1 MNVLL
6 VALGGGIGAALRY
19 GISLLPISGEFP
31 GATLLT
37 NFIGAFVIGL
47 IAVQA
52 GKLSSGGVLFLKT
65 GVCGGFTTFS
75 TFSLESLTLLE
86 HGRTGLFALYA
97 LLSVALCL
105 VGVWLGKTMIAA

>member
-19 GISLLPISGEFP
+19 GVSLLPISGEFP

-47 IAVQA
+47 IAAQA
-52 GKLSSGGVLFLKT
+52 GKLPSGGVLFLK
-65 GVCGGFTTFS
+65 
-75 TFSLESLTLLE
+75 
-86 HGRTGLFALYA
+86 RAFAADLPRFPR
-97 LLSVALCL
+97 SR
-105 VGVWLGKTMIAA
+105 WKR